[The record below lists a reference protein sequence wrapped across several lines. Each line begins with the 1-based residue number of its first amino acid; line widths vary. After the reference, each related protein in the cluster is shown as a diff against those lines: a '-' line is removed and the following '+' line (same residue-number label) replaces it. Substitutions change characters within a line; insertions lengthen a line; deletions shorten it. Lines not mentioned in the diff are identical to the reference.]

1 MFILSQWSHPLRSMG
16 LVHIVGILS
25 AILSGI
31 CGGLLAKKQNKP
43 NRVYSCIGISFIVL
57 ELMKVVFMLM
67 TTGTYPLE
75 RIPFQMCTVE
85 LFFLWAI
92 PFIKKERIKKGMI
105 RLIKG
110 K

>member
-1 MFILSQWSHPLRSMG
+1 MSTENSLFSNRWRNHVYTQPMVAPTPLMG
-16 LVHIVGILS
+16 FVHIVGILS

-67 TTGTYPLE
+67 TTGTYPL
-75 RIPFQMCTVE
+75 
-85 LFFLWAI
+85 
-92 PFIKKERIKKGMI
+92 
-105 RLIKG
+105 
-110 K
+110 